1 MPSESEHRL
10 HPASIIFNLGAQAK
24 ELLVPGLIVLLGAR
38 SSDDRWQV
46 WAMLLLVP
54 YCFIAI
60 GRYISYRYRYEA
72 NELVIRS
79 GLVFRN
85 ERHIPYGR
93 IQNLDAIQNLVH
105 RWLGVVTVRLET
117 GGGSEAE
124 ATMSVLPTAAFE
136 EMRQRVFEGRAR
148 GGASAAP
155 IHVAGASG
163 GSSAVP
169 TEASGDVGADMAAMP
184 AAAPVPRVAV
194 LALSPREL
202 MIAGLIENRGMVL
215 IAALFGVI
223 WEAGLLEGVFDRL
236 LGEDASGRG
245 ALRGVFRSMFG
256 AGAFPWREAGL
267 MAVAFLGMLLAIRLF
282 SMVWG
287 LTRLYGF
294 TLTRAGDDLR
304 SEYGLFTR
312 VVATVPM
319 RRIQTLTVFEGP
331 WHQLFG
337 WAAVRVTTAG
347 GHGRAETAAQR
358 EWLAPIIP
366 RDRVLPFLRE
376 VLPEAAVEQ
385 ITWQS
390 VHPRAIVRAL
400 RVSAIMPS
408 VIAAA
413 LVMVLGWW
421 DVVVFAFLLTW
432 AAISAR
438 QYVRHL
444 GWMLTET
451 AVFFRSG
458 WWWRYHTVA
467 RFTRIQAVSMA
478 ESPFDRRT
486 GMASVRVDTAG
497 ADAAHSVDIP
507 YLDRDVAQQVYSRLA
522 AEAERTEFRW

>member
-1 MPSESEHRL
+1 MSSDHRL

-38 SSDDRWQV
+38 SSDDSRWQI
-46 WAMLLLVP
+46 WAMFLLVP

-60 GRYISYRYRYEA
+60 GRYISYRYRYET

-79 GLVFRN
+79 GLIFRN

-93 IQNLDAIQNLVH
+93 IQNLDAIQNLFH

-124 ATMSVLPTAAFE
+124 ATMSVLPTAALE
-136 EMRQRVFEGRAR
+136 EMRQRVFEGRGRVAAEPAET
-148 GGASAAP
+148 GASEDVQPVTARPDVAP
-155 IHVAGASG
+155 A
-163 GSSAVP
+163 
-169 TEASGDVGADMAAMP
+169 E
-184 AAAPVPRVAV
+184 V

-215 IAALFGVI
+215 VAALFGVI

-236 LGEDASGRG
+236 LGENTTAAPFR
-245 ALRGVFRSMFG
+245 RVFRSIFG

-267 MAVAFLGMLLAIRLF
+267 MFVAFTAMLVAIRLF

-294 TLTRAGDDLR
+294 RLTRTGEDLR

-347 GHGRAETAAQR
+347 GHGGGEAAAQR
-358 EWLAPIIP
+358 EWLAPIID
-366 RDRVLPFLRE
+366 RGRVLAFLRE
-376 VLPEAAVEQ
+376 VLPEAAVEP
-385 ITWQS
+385 IAWQG
-390 VHPRAIVRAL
+390 VHPRAIIRAL
-400 RVSAIMPS
+400 RVSAILPAI
-408 VIAAA
+408 VAAV
-413 LVMVLGWW
+413 LVMILGWW
-421 DVVVFAFLLTW
+421 DLVLFAVLLTW
-432 AAISAR
+432 AAVAAR

-444 GWMLTET
+444 GWMLTDT

-467 RFTRIQAVSMA
+467 RFTRIQAVSMS
-478 ESPFDRRT
+478 ETPFDRRT

-507 YLDRDVAQQVYSRLA
+507 YLDRDVAQQLYSRLA
-522 AEAERTEFRW
+522 DEAEQTQFRW